1 MAVPVDATSRPR
13 PAVTEATHAGAV
25 RASADALAARAA
37 RAGLE
42 ARVPTCPRWRVAN
55 LVAHQGM
62 VHRWAAS
69 NLRQDGE
76 RIPSM
81 SEILRVVPPAELL
94 DWFSA
99 GVEELLSAL
108 TTADADVRAMVF
120 LRDAPAP
127 RAFWARRQA
136 HETTVHATDAL
147 AAVLDRLPRAD
158 EVDVD
163 PLLALDGV
171 DELLAGFVTRGRSRF
186 CEVAAPVRLAVV
198 PDDAPAPDDDG
209 PLAWV
214 LDVTEDAIT
223 TRRTTPDDA
232 CAAADAV
239 FRGTPA
245 QLYLGLWNRGDEV
258 VEEGERGL
266 LPAWAQSVRISWS

>member
-1 MAVPVDATSRPR
+1 M
-13 PAVTEATHAGAV
+13 
-25 RASADALAARAA
+25 
-37 RAGLE
+37 
-42 ARVPTCPRWRVAN
+42 
-55 LVAHQGM
+55 
-62 VHRWAAS
+62 
-69 NLRQDGE
+69 
-76 RIPSM
+76 
-81 SEILRVVPPAELL
+81 
-94 DWFSA
+94 
-99 GVEELLSAL
+99 
-108 TTADADVRAMVF
+108 
-120 LRDAPAP
+120 
-127 RAFWARRQA
+127 
-136 HETTVHATDAL
+136 
-147 AAVLDRLPRAD
+147 
-158 EVDVD
+158 
-163 PLLALDGV
+163 

-232 CAAADAV
+232 RAAADAV